1 MGNISYTAHVSN
13 KKSAITSKSKLAAV
27 AKHNLRKYKSSDY
40 SKDNIVIVYGTS
52 NLIDDVKTVYH
63 KEFDEALE
71 EYNKKQTRPDRRIED
86 YFEHVAGKEQD
97 MAVEIIIQIGDMEF
111 WKQYDDMKSYI
122 KLSYE
127 IILGELIKRLPG
139 FVVANAVVHL
149 DEDSPHMHIVGVP
162 VADGYKKGLS
172 RQVSKRKVFTKEV
185 LSQVLQ
191 DELRE
196 VANKEVNDCFGE
208 HIKEKSKGRNHDLT
222 VAEYKV
228 AQETEHLEQIQEQV
242 NDADIKLFASQ
253 IAYKEL
259 ERRQTKE
266 LNEKRSELQSVR
278 QEIASVTDKAN
289 EAVEML
295 DKINAFVSSFRL
307 FAPTI
312 EEYANHVEADKII
325 EAGNSFRGIL
335 YEIGKLLETF
345 KELIKEELCWF
356 PRLMRWKTSKGE
368 VAPVFIEKSNGYSYS
383 VYGYMNVETREYYSK
398 ESIQWEIKAGNRTG
412 TVEQMDA
419 NVEAMARDLQE
430 ILRIGAEQKRLW
442 EVYEGR

>member
-40 SKDNIVIVYGTS
+40 SKDNICIIYGTS

-71 EYNKKQTRPDRRIED
+71 EYNKKQTRQDRKIED
-86 YFEHVAGKEQD
+86 YFEHVADKEQD
-97 MAVEIIIQIGDMEF
+97 MAVEIIIQIGDREF
-111 WKQYDDMKSYI
+111 WKQFDDMKSYM
-122 KLSYE
+122 KLSYQ
-127 IILGELIKRLPG
+127 IILDELRKRLPQ

-162 VADGYKKGLS
+162 VADGYKKGL
-172 RQVSKRKVFTKEV
+172 RKQVSKRKVFTKEV
-185 LSQVLQ
+185 LSRVLQ

-196 VANKEVNDCFGE
+196 VANKEVNDWFGE
-208 HIKEKSKGRNHDLT
+208 QIKEKSKGRNHDLT

-259 ERRQTKE
+259 ERSQTKE

-289 EAVEML
+289 EAVELL

-312 EEYANHVEADKII
+312 EEYANHVETDKII

-345 KELIKEELCWF
+345 KELIKEGVCWF
-356 PRLMRWKTSKGE
+356 PRLMRWKTSNGE
-368 VAPVFIEKSNGYSYS
+368 VAPIFLEKSDGYSYS
-383 VYGYMNVETREYYSK
+383 LYGYMNVATREYYSK
-398 ESIQWEIKAGNRTG
+398 ESMQWEIKAGNRTG